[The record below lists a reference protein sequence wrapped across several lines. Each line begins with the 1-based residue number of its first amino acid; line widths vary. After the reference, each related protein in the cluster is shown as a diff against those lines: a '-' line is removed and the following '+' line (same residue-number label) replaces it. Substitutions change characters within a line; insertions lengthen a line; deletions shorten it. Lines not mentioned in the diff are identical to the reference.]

1 MAERVEI
8 ELVDDIDGTAAEQT
22 VTFALDGAVY
32 EIDLNRAHA
41 ARLRAVLEPY
51 VRTARSMT
59 KGPAAKRGSAAGTQ
73 REQRRHRQA
82 NRDLTSQ
89 IRQAAERTREQAKA
103 RHQADA
109 TKPTAHERQQPVT
122 SCPAVESRPEPAP
135 ARAERKHTESP
146 VPLPQ
151 FSSAP

>member
-1 MAERVEI
+1 MAERVEV

-32 EIDLNRAHA
+32 EIDLNRVHA

-51 VRTARSMT
+51 VRTARSVAT
-59 KGPAAKRGSAAGTQ
+59 VPAAKRGSAAGTQ
-73 REQRRHRQA
+73 REQRRRRQT

-89 IRQAAERTREQAKA
+89 IRQAAERTRKQAKT

-109 TKPTAHERQQPVT
+109 TTSTAHQQQSATPST
-122 SCPAVESRPEPAP
+122 SVEPRPEPAP
-135 ARAERKHTESP
+135 ARAERKHTEPP